1 MRVQKE
7 FERQCVDAVSRA
19 VSEMGVDPGDLPVEV
34 PDGADLA
41 IPCFVLAKPLGMSPV
56 RIAEEIARRISVP
69 SGLISG
75 LTPLNGYLNFTVDS
89 AAIVADVIGEVTR
102 RGADFGKSSA
112 TGLRMNVEHTSTNPT
127 GPVHVGRARNPI
139 IGDTLARCLRMRGHD
154 VTTEYY
160 INDVGKQ
167 VVTMTW
173 GAKNVSESEAEAER
187 EQSENPDYRE
197 KVDHRL
203 VYNYRVATKRIHG
216 NASLEGEIAE
226 MVRRYEAGDEE
237 TRRAVRQ
244 VAEAMLGGINESLA
258 LINVRIDRYTWES
271 DFILNG
277 ATKAI
282 VDRLKGTGYSR
293 RSEDG
298 AWYLDLKGFGIHG
311 KNTDFTFIRSD
322 GTTLYTTR
330 DLAYHED
337 KFSRSDRV
345 IDVLGEDQ
353 KLGSKQLCCALEILG
368 EEKRPEPLFY
378 AFVSLPEGKMSTR
391 MGTVVYLDDLVDESV
406 ARAYEEIRKRR
417 ADIPEGRMREI
428 ARVVGAGAVRYNIV
442 RVHADKQIVFRWE
455 DALNFDGNS
464 GPYLQYTYARACS
477 IIRKAGDFER
487 DIDAAK
493 LSDEYEVKLA
503 KALAKFEA
511 VLADIDA
518 TKRVNILPAYGHE
531 VAAAFNQFYAEVP
544 VLQASAEREARLTLV
559 ECARTVLGNVLG
571 CLGMEAPEEM

>member
-102 RGADFGKSSA
+102 RGADFGKSPA

-237 TRRAVRQ
+237 TRRAVKQ

-282 VDRLKGTGYSR
+282 VDRLKGTRYSR

-477 IIRKAGDFER
+477 IIRKAGEFKR
-487 DIDAAK
+487 DIDATK